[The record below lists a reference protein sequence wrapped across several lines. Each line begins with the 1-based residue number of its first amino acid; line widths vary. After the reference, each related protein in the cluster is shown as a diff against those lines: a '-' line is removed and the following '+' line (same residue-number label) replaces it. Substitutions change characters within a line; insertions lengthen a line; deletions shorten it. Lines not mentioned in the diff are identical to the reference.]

1 MSAAK
6 TRAAHKRPDFIDPT
20 IEAQTVK
27 ALRESIA
34 ALNEDDDLLAD
45 TIEGET
51 GFYEVIDRLMDRI
64 LEAEVMVEG
73 VDAVVARLTARK
85 QRAETNAKRD
95 RALIEQAMTIAEL
108 DTMTRPAATFTLA
121 RRAPSLVITEES
133 EIPPRFWKAGEPKL
147 DKKALT
153 DALRDRAAAWAAASQ
168 RTGDERTQAIA
179 ALAVTHPDIPGATL
193 SNGAPSLTIRI
204 K

>member
-1 MSAAK
+1 MSEAK
-6 TRAAHKRPDFIDPT
+6 ARAAQKRPDFIDPT
-20 IEAQTVK
+20 IEAQAVK

-51 GFYEVIDRLMDRI
+51 GFYEVIDRLMNRI

-85 QRAETNAKRD
+85 LRAETNAKRD
-95 RALIEQAMTIAEL
+95 RALIEQAMTIAGI
-108 DTMTRPAATFTLA
+108 DNMTRPAATFTLA
-121 RRAPSLVITEES
+121 RRAPSLVVTEES
-133 EIPPRFWKAGEPKL
+133 EIPPRFWRPGEPKL

-153 DALRDRAAAWAAASQ
+153 DALRDRAAALAALPTTPGAQ
-168 RTGDERTQAIA
+168 RTE
-179 ALAVTHPDIPGATL
+179 ALGELAWTHPAIPGATL